1 MDNLNPKGKWEGQ
14 MKFRIGD
21 IRTIEFDTD
30 YINSLKLV
38 STNKPT
44 KK

>member
-1 MDNLNPKGKWEGQ
+1 
-14 MKFRIGD
+14 MKFRTGD

-30 YINSLKLV
+30 YINPLKLV
-38 STNKPT
+38 STTKPT